1 MAGFLLDTH
10 VWLWLQS
17 GNRHYIS
24 REFVEETTEWQR
36 QGRLFVSAVSVWE
49 IALLVSKGRLNLFC
63 SVEHWLQRAT
73 EGHGMRLLPLSTEVL
88 IESTRIPDL
97 PHRDPAD
104 RMLIATA
111 RMADMTFVT
120 RDGTLLEW
128 SQRTHHA
135 RLRSDNSEDP
145 LGEFAL

>member
-1 MAGFLLDTH
+1 
-10 VWLWLQS
+10 
-17 GNRHYIS
+17 
-24 REFVEETTEWQR
+24 
-36 QGRLFVSAVSVWE
+36 
-49 IALLVSKGRLNLFC
+49 
-63 SVEHWLQRAT
+63 
-73 EGHGMRLLPLSTEVL
+73 
-88 IESTRIPDL
+88 
-97 PHRDPAD
+97 
-104 RMLIATA
+104 MLIATA